1 MAIAFGCDSRGG
13 CRKMLFDDPLRRSS
27 SICRFCCEWNSVEAQ
42 KKSKFLTR
50 LKIGKKKPVKDA
62 MEFRKKETESTKIPL
77 WPSQAQENPVKPNE
91 TQ

>member
-1 MAIAFGCDSRGG
+1 M
-13 CRKMLFDDPLRRSS
+13 
-27 SICRFCCEWNSVEAQ
+27 EAQ